1 MSNWKNF
8 WLAMIP
14 NNPVFVLAL
23 GLCST
28 LAVTTGLE
36 NAFFMSVM
44 VGATTV
50 FSSLV
55 ISILRF
61 HIPFRFRL
69 LTYMLV
75 VSTAV
80 ISVEQVLRAFYPE
93 VARALGPY
101 VGLIVTNCIVLGR
114 LEAFAS
120 SRPPKDSLFDAL
132 GVSCGYA
139 LVLLGMAAI
148 REFFGN
154 GTLWGL
160 KVAPVGYIPCK
171 LLNSPPGAFL
181 IFAALIFLVNW
192 LKPYARRER

>member
-1 MSNWKNF
+1 MNYLRTF
-8 WLAMIP
+8 WLAMVP

-36 NAFFMSVM
+36 NAFFMSLM
-44 VGATTV
+44 VGATGV
-50 FSSLV
+50 FSSLAV
-55 ISILRF
+55 ALLRF
-61 HIPFRFRL
+61 SIPFRFRL
-69 LTYMLV
+69 LSYMLI

-80 ISVEQVLRAFYPE
+80 IAAEQLLRAFNPE

-120 SRPPKDSLFDAL
+120 SRPALESMFDAL
-132 GVSCGYA
+132 GVAAGYA
-139 LVLLGMAAI
+139 LVLMTMAGI
-148 REFFGN
+148 REFIGN

-160 KVAPVGYIPCK
+160 KVAWEGYVPCR
-171 LLNSPPGAFL
+171 LFNSPPGAFL
-181 IFAALIFLVNW
+181 VFAGLIFAVNW
-192 LKPYARRER
+192 LKPLLGRER

>member
-1 MSNWKNF
+1 MSNLKNF
-8 WLAMIP
+8 WLAMVP

-28 LAVTTGLE
+28 LAVTTGVE

-44 VGATTV
+44 VGGTTIV
-50 FSSLV
+50 SSLI
-55 ISILRF
+55 ISFLRF

-69 LTYMLV
+69 ITYMLV

-80 ISVEQVLRAFYPE
+80 ISAEQILRAFYPD

-120 SRPPKDSLFDAL
+120 SRPPVESFFDAL
-132 GVSCGYA
+132 GVSCGYG
-139 LVLLGMAAI
+139 LVLLAMGAI
-148 REFFGN
+148 REFLGN

-160 KVAPVGYIPCK
+160 KVAPAEFVPCK

-181 IFAALIFLVNW
+181 VFAALIFLVNW
-192 LKPYARRER
+192 LKPFARRER